1 MRKKEMNYFAEL
13 SDNEQSNLLHDAL
26 SKCKIN
32 KKKLNGNNLLNELK
46 RSIQRY
52 ERENKSRQQV
62 RDYDYINKISKDIK
76 YKNKKVPK
84 KQLIVFEYYD
94 LLIQLEKSGKTLSYA
109 ELAKIIRKE
118 KKISISRDTVAKA
131 IQKLRK
137 ERK

>member
-1 MRKKEMNYFAEL
+1 MNYFAEL

-26 SKCKIN
+26 SKCKKN

-94 LLIQLEKSGKTLSYA
+94 LLKQLEKSGQTLSYA
-109 ELAKIIRKE
+109 ELANIIRKE

>member
-26 SKCKIN
+26 IKCKKN

-94 LLIQLEKSGKTLSYA
+94 LLIQLENSGQTLSYA
-109 ELAKIIRKE
+109 ELAYIIRKE

>member
-26 SKCKIN
+26 SKCKKN

-94 LLIQLEKSGKTLSYA
+94 LLKQLEKSGQTLSYA
-109 ELAKIIRKE
+109 ELANIIRKE